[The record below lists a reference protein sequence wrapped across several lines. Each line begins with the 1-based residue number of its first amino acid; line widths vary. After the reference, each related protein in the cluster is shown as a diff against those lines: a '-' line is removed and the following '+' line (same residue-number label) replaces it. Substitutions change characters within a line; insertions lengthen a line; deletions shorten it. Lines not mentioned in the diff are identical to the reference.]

1 MGLFDRHWGHL
12 FPRSEDGDL
21 ILTPDVIAKVHDK
34 AEAEVREAI
43 ERNEETLKKSGLLYE
58 WLDID
63 ADFLN

>member
-1 MGLFDRHWGHL
+1 LIYLEHYWGHL
-12 FPRSEDGDL
+12 FPRTEDDDL
-21 ILTPDVIAKVHDK
+21 ILTPEVIALAHGK

-43 ERNEETLKKSGLLYE
+43 EKNEEELREVGLLYE